1 MKRFLF
7 ISSLL
12 LWLLTFAQCK
22 SNSSKNKTFSV
33 KEQMNNENI
42 KMNVIDSLKYW
53 GVDKNKLLKHL
64 KLQELAWYGGDF
76 RDD

>member
-12 LWLLTFAQCK
+12 PGLLTFTQCK

-33 KEQMNNENI
+33 KEQMNNENK
-42 KMNVIDSLKYW
+42 KMKGNRFLKIF
-53 GVDKNKLLKHL
+53 GS
-64 KLQELAWYGGDF
+64 
-76 RDD
+76 